1 MANKAGRSLMT
12 FFNSFIIQNIVLVQA
27 INLCPIVAA
36 GTTLQNGVALAAC
49 TAVVLLP
56 ISLTMSLCG
65 EKIPAWVRP
74 LVYTLMAGLLTAGAS
89 VLLRTYVSEELYA
102 SLYLFLPLT
111 AVSTVFT
118 YRAGGFSVR
127 NDLLTALLDSLGS
140 SLGFGLVICAVSA
153 VREIAAYGTI
163 WGIVLR
169 RTLIFPQAALPFF
182 AFFLLA
188 LMAAL
193 LQWVKNGVAYWQKR
207 KEVSSR
213 E

>member
-1 MANKAGRSLMT
+1 MANKTKHSALT

-49 TAVVLLP
+49 TAAVLLP

-74 LVYTLMAGLLTAGAS
+74 LVYTLMAVLLTGGAAL
-89 VLLRTYVSEELYA
+89 LLRAYVSEELYA
-102 SLYLFLPLT
+102 ALYLFLPLT
-111 AVSTVFT
+111 AVSSVFT

-127 NDLLTALLDSLGS
+127 NDLLNTLLDSLGS

-153 VREIAAYGTI
+153 IREIAAYGTI

-169 RTLIFPQAALPFF
+169 RTMLFPQAAWPFF

-188 LMAAL
+188 IMAAL
-193 LQWVKNGVAYWQKR
+193 LQWAKNGVAYWRKK
-207 KEVSSR
+207 KEVSGR